1 MSEGTPQPLGTIII
15 REASEPANFAS
26 KRQPLGARSLCW
38 VRGGRFV
45 LFFFF
50 SLMWEDFCGGGGV
63 RDCWFYIW
71 VGATRK
77 SEANKGGTRASP
89 AEVPTE
95 TSIKPNARTLDGL
108 LTPPN

>member
-50 SLMWEDFCGGGGV
+50 FFDVGGFLWGWRGAGLLVLYLGGG
-63 RDCWFYIW
+63 
-71 VGATRK
+71 
-77 SEANKGGTRASP
+77 NKKIRGQQRGD
-89 AEVPTE
+89 
-95 TSIKPNARTLDGL
+95 KG
-108 LTPPN
+108 